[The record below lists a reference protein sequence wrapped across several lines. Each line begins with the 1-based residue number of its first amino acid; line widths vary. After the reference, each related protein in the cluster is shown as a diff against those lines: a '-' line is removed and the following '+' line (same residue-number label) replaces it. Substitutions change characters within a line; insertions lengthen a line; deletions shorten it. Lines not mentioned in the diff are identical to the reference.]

1 MIRTTMHRIFRILY
15 LLILCFIAVSCSVKD
30 SPQSVR
36 AQSIPSPLV
45 AEAPLVTDDFLVLLT
60 PTKKQSL
67 TSIDIIDQL
76 RHRHY
81 RRVVVDDQ
89 LSSKVFDRYLS
100 ELDGSRSY
108 FLFKDVSEFE
118 AYRYRLDDALKA
130 GELEPAFRIFNRYQ
144 RRVIE
149 RLVFMINRIERG
161 LETMVF
167 DIEES
172 IDLDRKSAPW
182 PVSRAELDK
191 LWRKRLKNDVL
202 NLKLTGKSLEDIG
215 KLLNQRYRSRL
226 NRVNQTN
233 SEDACAIYVNALTGI
248 YDPHT
253 QYFTPRMSE
262 NFEIAMSLSLEG
274 IGAVLQRENEYTK
287 VLRLVPAGPADKG
300 KELKPGDRIVGI
312 GQGSK
317 GEIVDVIG
325 WRLDDVVQLIRGPK
339 ETIVRLKIIP
349 VDADNEQETKIIGI
363 TRDTVNLE
371 DQRAQKK
378 VIDLEREGRTYKIGI
393 IDIPTFYLD
402 FRAARSG
409 DPHYR
414 STARDVNVLLKELVQ
429 EKVRGIIIDLRD
441 NGGGSLLQAN
451 RLTGLFIATGP
462 TVQVRKASG
471 QIVVDLDKD
480 PEIAYQGPMVVLLN
494 RLSASA
500 TEIFAGA
507 IQDYQRG
514 VVVGTRTFGKGTVQ
528 ALMDLEQGK
537 LKLTTAKFYRVSGK
551 STQHKGVVPDIS
563 FPAIYDIEKIGESAL
578 PEALP
583 WDQVGAADY
592 QSYAN
597 LAPSIPLLRAR
608 HKSRIKQSPDFAYI
622 IADMKR
628 LKKMRQQRK
637 FSLRE
642 ATRRQERER
651 ADGLRLELENK
662 RRTAKGLKPLEKADD
677 LKQDDGPGGKS
688 SEEKEEEEPDPFLT
702 EAEYIL
708 LDLITLSKGTLA
720 KH

>member
-1 MIRTTMHRIFRILY
+1 VPDDY
-15 LLILCFIAVSCSVKD
+15 
-30 SPQSVR
+30 
-36 AQSIPSPLV
+36 V
-45 AEAPLVTDDFLVLLT
+45 ALLT

-67 TSIDIIDQL
+67 NSVDIMDQL
-76 RHRHY
+76 QHRHY
-81 RRVVVDDQ
+81 RRLAADDQ
-89 LSSKVFDRYLS
+89 LSSKVLDRYLS

-108 FLFKDVSEFE
+108 FLLKDIREFE
-118 AYRYRLDDALKA
+118 AYRHRLDDALKA

-144 RRVIE
+144 QRVIE

-172 IDLDRKSAPW
+172 IDIDRKSAPW
-182 PVSRAELDK
+182 PASRAELDE
-191 LWRKRLKNDVL
+191 LWRKGLKNDVL

-226 NRVNQTN
+226 NRVSQTN
-233 SEDACAIYVNALTGI
+233 SEDAFAFYINALAGV

-287 VLRLVPAGPADKG
+287 VLRLVHAGPADKG
-300 KELKPGDRIVGI
+300 KALKPGDRIVGI
-312 GQGSK
+312 GQGAK

-349 VDADNEQETKIIGI
+349 VDADNEQETKIIEI
-363 TRDTVNLE
+363 VRDTVNLE
-371 DQRAQKK
+371 EQRAQKK
-378 VIDLEREGRTYKIGI
+378 VIDLERKGRTYKIGI
-393 IDIPTFYLD
+393 IDIPTFYID

-409 DPHYR
+409 DPDYR
-414 STARDVNVLLKELVQ
+414 STARDVNGLLKELVHD
-429 EKVRGIIIDLRD
+429 KVSGIIIDLRE

-451 RLTGLFIATGP
+451 RLTGLFIETGP
-462 TVQVRKASG
+462 TVLMRKANG
-471 QIVVDLDKD
+471 EIVVDRDKD
-480 PEIAYQGPMVVLLN
+480 PKIAYRGPMVVLFN

-528 ALMDLEQGK
+528 ALLDLDQGK

-583 WDQVGAADY
+583 WDQVSAVDY
-592 QSYAN
+592 QTYTN

-608 HKSRIKQSPDFAYI
+608 HKSRIKQSPDFAYL

-628 LKKMRQQRK
+628 LKKMRKQTK
-637 FSLRE
+637 LSLKE
-642 ATRRQERER
+642 ATRRQERDR
-651 ADGLRLELENK
+651 AEQLRLELENK
-662 RRTAKGLKPLEKADD
+662 RRLAKGLKPIEKADD
-677 LKQDDGPGGKS
+677 LKKDDGAGGKDR
-688 SEEKEEEEPDPFLT
+688 EEKEEEEPDPFLT
-702 EAEYIL
+702 EAQYIL
-708 LDLITLSKGTLA
+708 LDLITMSKGKLA